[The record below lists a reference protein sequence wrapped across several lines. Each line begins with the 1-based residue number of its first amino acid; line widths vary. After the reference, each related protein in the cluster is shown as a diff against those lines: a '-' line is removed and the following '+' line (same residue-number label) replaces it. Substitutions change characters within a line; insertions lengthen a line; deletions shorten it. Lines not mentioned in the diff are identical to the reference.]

1 MLEDH
6 FKKFRKNTIGAEKA
20 FETPYGF
27 KQLLYVDW
35 TASGRLYRPIEQ
47 LISEDIGVFVGNT
60 HSETS
65 VTGST
70 MTNAYQNALSIIK
83 EHVGA
88 NDNDILFSS
97 NSGMTGLVNK
107 FQRILGLRIHEKFKD
122 QIIISEEDK
131 PVVFVT
137 HMEHHSNQVSWI
149 ETIAEVVLIES
160 TKDGLVDL
168 EYLKNLLKIYK
179 SRKLKI
185 AAITSC
191 SNVTGIF
198 TPYHQ
203 IAELMHSNNGLCFVD
218 FAASA
223 PYININMHPEKT
235 DQYLDAIYF
244 SPHKFLGGPGSSG
257 VLIFNKKLYKNAI
270 PDSPGGG
277 TVAWT
282 NPWGGHKYLDN
293 IEAREDGGTPAF
305 LQTIKA
311 ALCINL
317 KNQMGVENMLKREKE
332 MMTKIWDGLIGIPNL
347 HILAENTKDRLGICS
362 FFIDDLHYNL
372 AVNLLNDRFGIQVR
386 SGCFCAGTYGHH
398 LLNID
403 RNHSRAITN
412 KIDNGFFCEKPGW
425 VRLSIHPVLTDKE
438 IEFCIDAII
447 QLCKNHILW
456 AKDYTYNV
464 KTNDFTY
471 TAKKQMDTNIVS
483 EWFSRDL
490 AEEKPIAQ

>member
-149 ETIAEVVLIES
+149 ETIAEVVRIES

-168 EYLKNLLKIYK
+168 EYLKNLLKIYTLMWLFFML
-179 SRKLKI
+179 LK
-185 AAITSC
+185 
-191 SNVTGIF
+191 F
-198 TPYHQ
+198 
-203 IAELMHSNNGLCFVD
+203 
-218 FAASA
+218 
-223 PYININMHPEKT
+223 
-235 DQYLDAIYF
+235 
-244 SPHKFLGGPGSSG
+244 
-257 VLIFNKKLYKNAI
+257 
-270 PDSPGGG
+270 
-277 TVAWT
+277 
-282 NPWGGHKYLDN
+282 
-293 IEAREDGGTPAF
+293 
-305 LQTIKA
+305 
-311 ALCINL
+311 
-317 KNQMGVENMLKREKE
+317 
-332 MMTKIWDGLIGIPNL
+332 
-347 HILAENTKDRLGICS
+347 
-362 FFIDDLHYNL
+362 
-372 AVNLLNDRFGIQVR
+372 
-386 SGCFCAGTYGHH
+386 
-398 LLNID
+398 
-403 RNHSRAITN
+403 
-412 KIDNGFFCEKPGW
+412 
-425 VRLSIHPVLTDKE
+425 
-438 IEFCIDAII
+438 
-447 QLCKNHILW
+447 
-456 AKDYTYNV
+456 
-464 KTNDFTY
+464 
-471 TAKKQMDTNIVS
+471 
-483 EWFSRDL
+483 
-490 AEEKPIAQ
+490 